1 MGAYAE
7 KICIA
12 LQEPP
17 ADAPGD
23 SRTRLLDALGRE
35 HVRVTL
41 SALQVLYPAIRDGR
55 GRVTVTLSPA
65 DEGWELVRVE
75 PGDTSQ
81 RLFALALDIGTTTLE
96 MELLHLPDGAAL
108 CFRARAASTG
118 SAPSETI
125 SLTAFSTRRTSRSI
139 CGICRSWC
147 WRASAA

>member
-1 MGAYAE
+1 MEAYAE

-12 LQEPP
+12 LQEPS

-35 HVRVTL
+35 HVRVTI
-41 SALQVLYPAIRDGR
+41 SALQALYPAIRDGR
-55 GRVTVTLSPA
+55 GRVTVTLSLA
-65 DEGWELVRVE
+65 DAGWELVRVE

-96 MELLHLPDGAAL
+96 MELLHLPDGAVLSRAG
-108 CFRARAASTG
+108 CFNGQCAVGDNILDR
-118 SAPSETI
+118 I
-125 SLTAFSTRRTSRSI
+125 STRRTSRSI